1 MNART
6 SKTTRQHAPPEP
18 STQVPALLH
27 NMGGPRPPQTV
38 FNRTGVATTTAIT
51 LPSWVNAASLT
62 NVPGVPD
69 DPDADGDLTA
79 WRLGRYLRVNLPDL
93 GVPELLA
100 YATSQ
105 VPGFTRLPAIVP
117 ADYKTPSASGLT
129 GSDDIDPW
137 FYLAV
142 RSRIRGRAFIKTA
155 IPELSI
161 HDLRTAVVL
170 HLPKDWKP

>member
-1 MNART
+1 MGSILQRH
-6 SKTTRQHAPPEP
+6 RQA
-18 STQVPALLH
+18 PALLH
-27 NMGGPRPPQTV
+27 NSGGGRPPQTV
-38 FNRTGVATTTAIT
+38 FNRTGVATTKAIT
-51 LPSWVNAASLT
+51 LPAWANTANLT
-62 NVPGVPD
+62 DVPGVPD

-79 WRLGRYLRVNLPDL
+79 WRLGRYLGVNLPDLGVPDL

-117 ADYKTPSASGLT
+117 ADYNAPQQPELS
-129 GSDDIDPW
+129 GSDGIDPW

-161 HDLRTAVVL
+161 HDLKTAVVL
-170 HLPKDWKP
+170 HLPKDWTP